1 MRALSLAMI
10 AGVLALAGCSSTPS
24 TRDAVPR
31 NEPYSKYGNPDS
43 YEVLGHRYEVMRN
56 NSGYRE
62 TGIASWYGP
71 GFHGKRA
78 SAGEEYDMYAMTA
91 AHKTLRIPCY
101 VEVTNLQ
108 NGKRA
113 VVRVNDRG
121 PFHDNRIIDLS
132 FAAAQ
137 KLGVT
142 GKGTA
147 LVEVR
152 HIEPGEP
159 VSPDASPVQVAVAP
173 SPAPVNNAPVAMAR
187 TPETV
192 EELRRPVPQWGQNV
206 FLQVGAFSEPVNA
219 ERLRSRLASAR
230 FDRVSVA
237 RQADGF
243 HRVRIGPL
251 VSVDEADEL
260 AVRLDALGVNGR
272 HIVVD

>member
-1 MRALSLAMI
+1 MI
-10 AGVLALAGCSSTPS
+10 AATRARMALPLLAALGVLGLSGLWGCSSTPT
-24 TRDAVPR
+24 TRDATPR
-31 NEPYSKYGNPDS
+31 AEPYSKYGNPAS
-43 YEVLGHRYEVMRN
+43 YVVLGKEYEVMRDN
-56 NSGYRE
+56 RGYRE

-108 NGKRA
+108 NGRRA

-142 GKGTA
+142 GAGTA

-152 HIEPGEP
+152 HIDPGEP
-159 VSPDASPVQVAVAP
+159 QIAPDI
-173 SPAPVNNAPVAMAR
+173 APVPAASVPRPQPPADIL
-187 TPETV
+187 T
-192 EELRRPVPQWGQNV
+192 RPVPEWGRNV
-206 FLQVGAFSEPVNA
+206 FLQVGAFSDPLNA
-219 ERLRSRLASAR
+219 DRLRSRLAAAQ
-230 FDRVSVA
+230 FPQVAVA
-237 RQADGF
+237 RQADGL

-251 VSVDEADEL
+251 GSVEEADSL
-260 AVRLDALGVNGR
+260 AARLDALGVSSR
-272 HIVVD
+272 HMVVE

>member
-1 MRALSLAMI
+1 MN
-10 AGVLALAGCSSTPS
+10 AGSRVAVRSLALALLGGMLGLSGCSSTPT

-31 NEPYSKYGNPDS
+31 AEAYSKYGNPAS
-43 YEVLGHRYEVMRN
+43 YEVLGQRYEVMKDNR
-56 NSGYRE
+56 GYRE

-137 KLGVT
+137 KLGVVGT
-142 GKGTA
+142 GTA

-152 HIEPGEP
+152 HLDVDQAPPPQENAPSSWPRQCRSGGVTCSSRSGRSP
-159 VSPDASPVQVAVAP
+159 MRPTPSACASVSPPPASTRSTWPAAP
-173 SPAPVNNAPVAMAR
+173 
-187 TPETV
+187 TV
-192 EELRRPVPQWGQNV
+192 CTACGSVRWVRWSKPTN
-206 FLQVGAFSEPVNA
+206 S
-219 ERLRSRLASAR
+219 
-230 FDRVSVA
+230 RVSWM
-237 RQADGF
+237 RWG
-243 HRVRIGPL
+243 
-251 VSVDEADEL
+251 
-260 AVRLDALGVNGR
+260 
-272 HIVVD
+272 

>member
-1 MRALSLAMI
+1 MN
-10 AGVLALAGCSSTPS
+10 AGSRVAVRSLALALLGGLLGLSGCSSTPT

-31 NEPYSKYGNPDS
+31 AEAYSKYGNPAS
-43 YEVLGHRYEVMRN
+43 YEVLGQRYEVMKDNR
-56 NSGYRE
+56 GYRE

-71 GFHGKRA
+71 GFHGKRT

-108 NGKRA
+108 NGRRA

-137 KLGVT
+137 KLGVVGT
-142 GKGTA
+142 GTA

-152 HIEPGEP
+152 HLD
-159 VSPDASPVQVAVAP
+159 VDQAP
-173 SPAPVNNAPVAMAR
+173 PPQENAPVQLA
-187 TPETV
+187 T
-192 EELRRPVPQWGQNV
+192 PVPEWGRNV
-206 FLQVGAFSEPVNA
+206 FLQVGAFSDATNA
-219 ERLRSRLASAR
+219 ERLRLRLASAR
-230 FDRVSVA
+230 IDQVDVA
-237 RQADGF
+237 RRPDGL

-251 VSVDEADEL
+251 GSVEQADEL
-260 AVRLDALGVNGR
+260 ARQLDALGVSSR
-272 HIVVD
+272 HIVLD

>member
-1 MRALSLAMI
+1 MSRRGMLEWRAL
-10 AGVLALAGCSSTPS
+10 VLALLAGTLGLSGCSSTPT

-31 NEPYSKYGNPDS
+31 AEAYSKYGNPAS
-43 YEVLGHRYEVMRN
+43 YEVLGQRYEVMKDNR
-56 NSGYRE
+56 GYRE

-78 SAGEEYDMYAMTA
+78 SAGETYDMYAMTA

-108 NGKRA
+108 NGRRA

-137 KLGVT
+137 KLGVI
-142 GKGTA
+142 GSGTA

-152 HIEPGEP
+152 HIDVDQSPP
-159 VSPDASPVQVAVAP
+159 KQPDAAP
-173 SPAPVNNAPVAMAR
+173 IQLA
-187 TPETV
+187 T
-192 EELRRPVPQWGQNV
+192 PVPEWGRNV
-206 FLQVGAFSEPVNA
+206 FLQVGAFSDAANA
-219 ERLRSRLASAR
+219 ERLRLRLASAR
-230 FDRVSVA
+230 IDQVDVTR
-237 RQADGF
+237 RPDGL

-251 VSVDEADEL
+251 SSVEQADEL
-260 AVRLDALGVNGR
+260 ARQLETLGVSDR
-272 HIVVD
+272 HIVLD

>member
-1 MRALSLAMI
+1 MSGGGIPSRVKLIWLASL
-10 AGVLALAGCSSTPS
+10 LALAGCSSTPT

-31 NEPYSKYGNPDS
+31 AEPYSKYGNPAS
-43 YEVLGHRYEVMRN
+43 YEVLGKRYEVMTDNR
-56 NSGYRE
+56 GYRE

-78 SAGEEYDMYAMTA
+78 SSGETYDMYAMTA

-137 KLGVT
+137 KLGMT
-142 GKGTA
+142 GAGTA
-147 LVEVR
+147 LVDVR

-159 VSPDASPVQVAVAP
+159 VVPDVSPVTVASAP
-173 SPAPVNNAPVAMAR
+173 AVRAQDSAEA
-187 TPETV
+187 
-192 EELRRPVPQWGQNV
+192 LSRPVPEWGRNV
-206 FLQVGAFSEPVNA
+206 FVQVGAFSDPVNA
-219 ERLRSRLASAR
+219 DRLRTRLASAQ
-230 FDRVSVA
+230 FPLVSVA
-237 RQADGF
+237 RQGDGL

-251 VSVDEADEL
+251 GSVEEADRL
-260 AVRLDALGVNGR
+260 AARLDALGVNGR
-272 HIVVD
+272 HIVVE

>member
-1 MRALSLAMI
+1 MRRSVISWYPLVWVVSVAVVLS
-10 AGVLALAGCSSTPS
+10 GCSSTS
-24 TRDAVPR
+24 VVRDAVPR
-31 NEPYSKYGNPDS
+31 PEPYSKYGNPDS
-43 YEVLGHRYEVMRN
+43 YEVLGQRYEVMKDNR
-56 NSGYRE
+56 GYRE

-78 SAGEEYDMYAMTA
+78 SAGELYDMYAMTA

-132 FAAAQ
+132 YAAAQ
-137 KLGVT
+137 KLGLIES
-142 GKGTA
+142 GTA

-152 HIEPGEP
+152 HLDVDQPP
-159 VSPDASPVQVAVAP
+159 PQQPDDAPVQLA
-173 SPAPVNNAPVAMAR
+173 
-187 TPETV
+187 T
-192 EELRRPVPQWGQNV
+192 PVPEWGRNV
-206 FLQVGAFSEPVNA
+206 FLQVGAFADPNNA
-219 ERLRSRLASAR
+219 ERLRLRLASAR
-230 FDRVSVA
+230 IDQVNVTR
-237 RQADGF
+237 RPDGL

-251 VSVDEADEL
+251 GSVEQADEL
-260 AVRLDALGVNGR
+260 ARQLDGLGVYGR